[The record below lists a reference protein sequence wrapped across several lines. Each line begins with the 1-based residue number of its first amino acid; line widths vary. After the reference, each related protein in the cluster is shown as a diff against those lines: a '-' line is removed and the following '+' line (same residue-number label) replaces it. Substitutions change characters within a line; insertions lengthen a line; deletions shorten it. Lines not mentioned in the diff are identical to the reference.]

1 MFSSLRMFSNLRV
14 LTAAA
19 VVTSGCGGSG
29 GESPAPAPTP
39 TPPPTGTTVTITA
52 AGVSP
57 RDLTVAAGT
66 RVTFINNDSR
76 PRNITSNEHPEHLD
90 CVEINDVGRLNSGQS
105 RQTGNLVTVRTCGY
119 HDHDDPDSTAVQG
132 RIIIR

>member
-1 MFSSLRMFSNLRV
+1 
-14 LTAAA
+14 
-19 VVTSGCGGSG
+19 
-29 GESPAPAPTP
+29 
-39 TPPPTGTTVTITA
+39 
-52 AGVSP
+52 
-57 RDLTVAAGT
+57 
-66 RVTFINNDSR
+66 VTFINNDSR